1 MKASTTRNYQ
11 QRLTQVIDYI
21 YRNLDGDLSV
31 NTLADV
37 ALMSPYHFHRI
48 YREMARENLNATI
61 RRLRLQRAAVELIR
75 STQPIARIAKQVSY
89 GSQEAF
95 SRAFSQQF
103 GESPAEYR
111 QNRLVQPI
119 TPPEPFIA
127 MLPTQHTEYT
137 DMFDV
142 EINEIAPIQLL
153 GYRHQGDYNEIGAL
167 YEKLFI
173 SAGSTGLVDQNTRI
187 IGLYYDDPAT
197 VDRDKLRSVAGI
209 SVTDNSNN
217 AGSDLEAITIP
228 GGKAASIEFK
238 GSYAE
243 THKAYSWFFGSWL
256 PQSGYDAADFPPF
269 EEYLN
274 DPKKTPPSELMTRI
288 SCLLQA

>member
-1 MKASTTRNYQ
+1 MKPSTARNYQ
-11 QRLTQVIDYI
+11 QRLAQVIDYI
-21 YRNLDGDLSV
+21 YNHLDGDLSV
-31 NTLADV
+31 NTLAEV

-48 YREMARENLNATI
+48 YREMAQETVNATI

-75 STQPIARIAKQVSY
+75 STQSIARIAKQVAY

-103 GESPAEYR
+103 GESPVEYR
-111 QNRLVQPI
+111 QSRQAQP
-119 TPPEPFIA
+119 PPTAEPFIA
-127 MLPTQHTEYT
+127 MLPIQLMEYT
-137 DMFDV
+137 EMFDV
-142 EINEIAPIQLL
+142 EINEITPTKLL

-173 SAGSTGLVDQNTRI
+173 NAGSNGLLDENTRS
-187 IGLYYDDPAT
+187 IGLYYDDPGT
-197 VDRDKLRSVAGI
+197 VDRDKLRSMACI
-209 SVTDNSNN
+209 SVADNS
-217 AGSDLEAITIP
+217 SDTGTELEAMDIP
-228 GGKAASIEFK
+228 AGKTASIVFK

-256 PQSGYDAADFPPF
+256 PQSGHEAADFPPF

-274 DPKKTPPSELMTRI
+274 DPKETPPNELLTRI
-288 SCLLQA
+288 SCLLTE